1 MSRSKMGA
9 LRAGVLVLAVAAG
22 AVAMTGCA
30 APGGAATATNDT
42 AAVTAAAEKLRRA
55 MVDPTRAAL
64 DPLVAEQ
71 LSYGHSGGRLD
82 TKASFIADL
91 LDGKSDF
98 VTLDL
103 TEQTVSVSGD
113 LAVIRHAL
121 NAQTNDSGKA
131 GTVSLKVLQ
140 VWQRQGG
147 DWKLIAR
154 QAVRTPT

>member
-1 MSRSKMGA
+1 MFRSKMGA
-9 LRAGVLVLAVAAG
+9 LRAAVLVLSVTAG

-30 APGGAATATNDT
+30 APGGAATNDT
-42 AAVTAAAEKLRRA
+42 AGVTAAAEKLRRA

-82 TKASFIADL
+82 TKTSFIADL

-140 VWQRQGG
+140 VWQRQGS